1 LTEDDLYDLQ
11 HQVDTMEPEFVARLE
26 AAEDKLSSL
35 ADLQDQFLDLQSRFD
50 TESSDMLASPMTDFK
65 ACADALNAL
74 VIGLRHVFVVVS
86 LV

>member
-1 LTEDDLYDLQ
+1 
-11 HQVDTMEPEFVARLE
+11 MEPEFVARLE